1 MSMLELMIVMM
12 IIIVVAAVS
21 LPSFLEARDNYRLTA
36 VSSAVSL
43 NLSSARILAI
53 TRNADVRV
61 YIISSTNYE
70 LQEDTGSW
78 TTEESH
84 DLPTGYT
91 IAADSYAEFHYRGNA
106 TPVTTFTI
114 TDPNGL
120 AKQVVVETSGRSYV
134 Q

>member
-1 MSMLELMIVMM
+1 MLELMLVIM
-12 IIIVVAAVS
+12 IIMVISAVA
-21 LPSFLEARDNYRLTA
+21 LPSFIQARDNFRLTA
-36 VSSAVSL
+36 VSTDLAL

-61 YIISSTNYE
+61 YIVSSTNYE

-84 DLPTGYT
+84 DMPTGYT
-91 IAADSYAEFHYRGNA
+91 IGAGSYAEFHYRGNA
-106 TPVTTFTI
+106 TPVTTFTV
-114 TDPNGL
+114 TNPNGL
-120 AKQVVVETSGRSYV
+120 TKTVVVETSGRAYV

>member
-12 IIIVVAAVS
+12 IIMVIAAVS
-21 LPSFLEARDNYRLTA
+21 LPSFMEARDNFRLTA
-36 VSSAVSL
+36 VSSDLAS

-61 YIISSTNYE
+61 YIVSSTSYE

-91 IAADSYAEFHYRGNA
+91 IAASTYAEFHYRGNA
-106 TPVTTFTI
+106 TPVTTFTV
-114 TDPNGL
+114 TNPNGL
-120 AKQVVVETSGRSYV
+120 TKTVVVETSGRAYV